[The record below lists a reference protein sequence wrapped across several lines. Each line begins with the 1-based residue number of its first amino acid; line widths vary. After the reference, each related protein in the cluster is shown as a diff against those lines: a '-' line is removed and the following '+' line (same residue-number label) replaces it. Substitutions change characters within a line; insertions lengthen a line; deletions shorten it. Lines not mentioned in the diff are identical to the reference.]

1 MQPRKIRLITLALT
15 GLGVAVVF
23 ANAQQPSTQEN
34 HGIVVADMDRSIKP
48 GDDFFYYCNG
58 AWLQRTEIPPDRG
71 SLSAFAVL
79 DQVSEKRT
87 SGLIED
93 IAKSHASDSAGSRKI
108 ADLYHSYMD
117 EATIEA
123 KGLSQLKPHLEAIAA
138 IKDKHELARVLGE
151 GLRADEDPLNNTN
164 FHSTN
169 LFGLWVAPDFSGSER
184 YTAYLLQGGLELP
197 DREYY
202 LSDNEHMRSLRADYQ
217 KHIVAMLKLA
227 GLSEPDAR
235 AQRIFELE
243 QAIAE
248 KHWDLAADQDVHK
261 ANNPWKRADFVSKA
275 PGLDWTEYFNAA
287 GLGNQENFIVW
298 QPSALTGE
306 SALVAST
313 PLETWKDWLA
323 YHFIEDSAGSLST
336 GRSVAGAYAGGV
348 PKALSDEQFEF
359 FGKVVFGV
367 PQRSPRWQ
375 QAVGLTNEI
384 LGDEVGRVYAQR
396 YFPPE
401 AKARAQKMVANI
413 VEAFHKRIDA
423 LDWMTPATKAEAQ
436 AKLSA
441 LYVGVGY
448 TEHWE
453 DYSALEIKPDD
464 LFGNIRRASLFEY
477 HRQISR
483 LGKPVDREEWAM
495 TPQTVN
501 AVNLP
506 LQNALNFPAAI
517 LNPPF
522 FDDKAPDATNY
533 GAIGVIIGHEISH
546 TFDSEGSAFDAH
558 GGLRN
563 WWTPADLDHFNAGT
577 KKLAEQYSKYCPFS
591 DLCLNGQQTL
601 AENIADLGGVAASYD
616 GYRAALG
623 NNAAPSVDGF
633 SGDQQFFIAYGQSE
647 RSKVRE
653 AALRRQVMTDEHSPG
668 QYRSLTVRNN
678 DAWYK
683 AFEVR
688 PGEKLYLAPDER
700 IRIW

>member
-1 MQPRKIRLITLALT
+1 MYSGKTGFLSLALCA
-15 GLGVAVVF
+15 LAF
-23 ANAQQPSTQEN
+23 ALILAHAQQSSTPQKR
-34 HGIVVADMDRSIKP
+34 GIVVADMDRSIRP
-48 GDDFFYYCNG
+48 GDDFFHYCNG
-58 AWLQRTEIPPDRG
+58 AWLERTEIPPDRG
-71 SLSAFAVL
+71 SVSAFVVL
-79 DQVSEKRT
+79 GQISEKRT
-87 SGLIED
+87 SGLIEE
-93 IAKSHASDSAGSRKI
+93 IVSHASDSAGSRKI

-123 KGLSQLKPHLEAIAA
+123 KGLSQLKPHLDSIAA

-164 FHSTN
+164 FHSAN
-169 LFGLWVAPDFSGSER
+169 LFGLWVAPDFSGSEH
-184 YTAYLLQGGLELP
+184 YTAYLLEGGLELP

-202 LSDNEHMRSLRADYQ
+202 LSDNQHMRSLRADYQ
-217 KHIVAMLKLA
+217 KHITAMLKLA
-227 GLSEPDAR
+227 GFPEADAR
-235 AQRIFELE
+235 ARRILELE
-243 QAIAE
+243 HAIAQ
-248 KHWDLAADQDVHK
+248 KHWDLAEDQDVHK
-261 ANNPWKRADFVSKA
+261 ANNPWKRTDFVSQA
-275 PGLDWTEYFNAA
+275 PGLDWTEYFRAA
-287 GLGNQENFIVW
+287 GLATQENFIVW
-298 QPSALTGE
+298 QPSAFTAE

-323 YHFIEDSAGSLST
+323 YHFIEDSSGSLPK
-336 GRSVAGAYAGGV
+336 GRSVAGSYAGGL
-348 PKALSDEQFEF
+348 PKAFGDEQFEF

-367 PQRSPRWQ
+367 PQPSPRWQ
-375 QAVGLTNEI
+375 QAVGLMDEI

-423 LDWMTPATKAEAQ
+423 LDWMTRATKTEAQ

-453 DYSALEIKPDD
+453 DYSALEIKPAD

-483 LGKPVDREEWAM
+483 LGKPVDRQEWSM

-506 LQNALNFPAAI
+506 LENALNFPAAI

-522 FDDKAPDATNY
+522 FDTGAPDAANY
-533 GAIGVIIGHEISH
+533 GGIGVIIGHEISH

-563 WWTPADLDHFNAGT
+563 WWTPADLDHFNAAT
-577 KKLAEQYSKYCPFS
+577 EKLASQYSKYCPFS
-591 DLCLNGQQTL
+591 DLCLNGRQTL

-616 GYRAALG
+616 GYWAALG
-623 NNAAPSVDGF
+623 NNTPPSENGF

-647 RSKVRE
+647 RSKPRP

-683 AFEVR
+683 AFAVR
-688 PGEKLYLAPDER
+688 PGERLYLAPNDR
-700 IRIW
+700 VRIW

>member
-1 MQPRKIRLITLALT
+1 MYPRQTGRISLACALAFALILAH
-15 GLGVAVVF
+15 
-23 ANAQQPSTQEN
+23 AQQPSRQQN
-34 HGIVVADMDRSIKP
+34 HGIVVADMDRSVRA
-48 GDDFFYYCNG
+48 GDDFFHYANG
-58 AWLQRTEIPPDRG
+58 AWIQRTEIPPDRG
-71 SLSAFAVL
+71 GVSAFVVL

-87 SGLIED
+87 SGLIEE
-93 IAKSHASDSAGSRKI
+93 IVKSHASAGTRKI

-123 KGLSQLKPHLEAIAA
+123 KGLSQLKPHLDAIAA
-138 IKDKHELARVLGE
+138 IQDKQELAGVLGE

-169 LFGLWVAPDFSGSER
+169 LFGLWVAPDFTGSEH
-184 YTAYLLQGGLELP
+184 YTAYLLEGGLELP
-197 DREYY
+197 DRDYY
-202 LSDNEHMRSLRADYQ
+202 LSDNEHMRSLRADYV
-217 KHIVAMLKLA
+217 KHIAAMLKLA
-227 GLSEPDAR
+227 GFSESEAR

-243 QAIAE
+243 HAIAE
-248 KHWDLAADQDVHK
+248 KHWDLAEDQDVHK
-261 ANNPWKRADFVSKA
+261 ANNPWKRADFVSQA
-275 PGLDWTEYFNAA
+275 PGLDWTKYFRAA
-287 GLGNQENFIVW
+287 GLANQENFIVW
-298 QPSALTGE
+298 QPSAFTGE

-313 PLETWKDWLA
+313 PLEIWKDWLA
-323 YHFIEDSAGSLST
+323 YHFIEDSSGSLSK
-336 GRSVAGAYAGGV
+336 GRSVAGSYAGGL
-348 PKALSDEQFEF
+348 PKAFADQQFEF

-375 QAVGLTNEI
+375 QAVGLVDET
-384 LGDEVGRVYAQR
+384 LGDEVGKVYAQG
-396 YFPPE
+396 YFPPA

-423 LDWMTPATKAEAQ
+423 LDWMTPATKTEAQ

-477 HRQISR
+477 HRQTAR
-483 LGKPVDREEWAM
+483 LGKPVDRQEWAM

-522 FDDKAPDATNY
+522 FDPDAPNAANY

-563 WWTPADLDHFNAGT
+563 WWTPADLDHFNAAT
-577 KKLAEQYSKYCPFS
+577 KKLADQYSSYCPFA

-623 NNAAPSVDGF
+623 NNTAPSVDGF

-647 RSKVRE
+647 RSKTRD

-668 QYRSLTVRNN
+668 QYRTLTVRND

-683 AFEVR
+683 AFNVQ

-700 IRIW
+700 VRIW